1 MAKNSGG
8 TRKRRSQIIVRTG
21 TGFTEPIKG
30 PTEPSSSAT
39 EIQYVFTD
47 KITGN
52 QSDGYKNLD
61 AVKTAIKEA
70 EKNDKKAGMYE
81 KDSYYIERIENIKC
95 QGRSEHWHFGK

>member
-1 MAKNSGG
+1 MAKGSGG
-8 TRKRRSQIIVRTG
+8 TRNQRRSSEHRTG
-21 TGFTEPIKG
+21 PGFTEQIKG

-70 EKNDKKAGMYE
+70 EKKQ
-81 KDSYYIERIENIKC
+81 I
-95 QGRSEHWHFGK
+95 GRAHV

>member
-1 MAKNSGG
+1 MAKGSGG
-8 TRKRRSQIIVRTG
+8 TRNQRRSSEHRTG
-21 TGFTEPIKG
+21 PGFTEQIKG

-70 EKNDKKAGMYE
+70 EKKRQE
-81 KDSYYIERIENIKC
+81 CWCVR
-95 QGRSEHWHFGK
+95 RR

>member
-8 TRKRRSQIIVRTG
+8 TRNQRRSSEHRTG
-21 TGFTEPIKG
+21 PGFTESIKG

-70 EKNDKKAGMYE
+70 EKNDKKAGVYE
-81 KDSYYIERIENIKC
+81 KDSYYIERIENIKGR
-95 QGRSEHWHFGK
+95 GRSEHWHFGK